1 MAKRTGIGDA
11 VLNADDSCF
20 PIWEALSN
28 GCQIIGF
35 GLSSAQA
42 EAPGDWRPTAHGGR
56 LAIQSP
62 WGALDIALALTG
74 RHNGANA
81 LAAVAAALALGMPAS
96 VIVAGLSA
104 MQPVK
109 GRLQHRRGLRGARL
123 IDDSYNANPSLL
135 DAALAVLT
143 ETGEE
148 KVLVLG
154 DMAELGEAAVE
165 WYVQAGRSTRA
176 AGVDR
181 LFALGELSRHTVT
194 FGARCAPF
202 Q

>member
-1 MAKRTGIGDA
+1 M
-11 VLNADDSCF
+11 
-20 PIWEALSN
+20 SN

-62 WGALDIALALTG
+62 WGALDI
-74 RHNGANA
+74 
-81 LAAVAAALALGMPAS
+81 ALALGMPAS

-165 WYVQAGRSTRA
+165 WYVCFRYGC
-176 AGVDR
+176 
-181 LFALGELSRHTVT
+181 LI
-194 FGARCAPF
+194 
-202 Q
+202 

>member
-1 MAKRTGIGDA
+1 MGSGNCGQIPINSVAKRTGIGDA

-62 WGALDIALALTG
+62 WGALDI
-74 RHNGANA
+74 
-81 LAAVAAALALGMPAS
+81 ALALGMPAS